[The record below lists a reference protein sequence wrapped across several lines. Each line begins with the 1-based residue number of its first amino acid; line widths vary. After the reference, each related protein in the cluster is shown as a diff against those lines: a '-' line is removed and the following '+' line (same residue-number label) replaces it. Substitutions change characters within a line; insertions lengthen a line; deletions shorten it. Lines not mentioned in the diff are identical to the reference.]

1 MNYYVSSIFR
11 SPDHPAYMPLH
22 KVEDLFSEKPRM
34 LLSLVESL
42 MKRKS
47 VHQAGGVY
55 RRNKLAAH
63 ASDELKE

>member
-1 MNYYVSSIFR
+1 
-11 SPDHPAYMPLH
+11 MPLH

-55 RRNKLAAH
+55 KRNKLAAH